1 MRLVRRFAALSLA
14 VALGTTVTTAT
25 PSQATGHGA
34 GGPRHSHVAPARHAD
49 GMTGRQLLTQ
59 AFRSFYERPSTTPQ
73 PDCIYLGRSGKVLL
87 AGRVYT
93 TCTVKHG
100 YPVMYFFGTSCDT
113 VSPPPWYA
121 VSARAQLRCAREQ
134 NTALIKAM
142 FLRVD
147 GGPTVKFTRPRF
159 DIHTRQQHVVIPVD
173 NGQGYAPGPATF
185 TADVWAAFATHLSLG
200 LHTVYMR
207 TDFTDGT
214 FDDGTRTIRVV
225 R

>member
-1 MRLVRRFAALSLA
+1 MRLVRRIAALSLA

-34 GGPRHSHVAPARHAD
+34 GGSRHSHVAPARYAD
-49 GMTGRQLLTQ
+49 GM
-59 AFRSFYERPSTTPQ
+59 
-73 PDCIYLGRSGKVLL
+73 YLGRSGKVLL

-100 YPVMYFFGTSCDT
+100 YPVMYFFGSACDT

-121 VSARAQLRCAREQ
+121 VSPRAQLRCAKKA
-134 NTALIKAM
+134 NATLIKAVT
-142 FLRVD
+142 LSVD
-147 GGPTVKFTRPRF
+147 DGPTVRISRPCFELR
-159 DIHTRQQHVVIPVD
+159 TRQQHVVVPVD

-185 TADVWAAFATHLSLG
+185 TADVWAAFATRLSLG
-200 LHTVYMR
+200 LHTTHFTV
-207 TDFTDGT
+207 DFVDGETET
-214 FDDGTRTIRVV
+214 FDRPIRVV

>member
-1 MRLVRRFAALSLA
+1 MRLVRRIALLSIA
-14 VALGTTVTTAT
+14 IGLGTTLTTAA
-25 PSQATGHGA
+25 PSQATGHGST
-34 GGPRHSHVAPARHAD
+34 PRHSHVAPARYAD
-49 GMTGRQLLTQ
+49 GMTGSRLLAQ
-59 AFRSFYERPSTTPQ
+59 AWRPGYELPVTTPQ
-73 PDCIYLGRSGKVLL
+73 PDCIYIGRTGKVLL

-121 VSARAQLRCAREQ
+121 VSPRAQLRCARKD
-134 NTALIKAM
+134 NAALIKSIT
-142 FLRVD
+142 LSVD
-147 GGPTVKFTRPRF
+147 DGPTVRISRPRF
-159 DIHTRQQHVVIPVD
+159 ELHTRQQHVVVPVD

-200 LHTVYMR
+200 LHT
-207 TDFTDGT
+207 THFTVHFVDGGSDP
-214 FDDGTRTIRVV
+214 FDRPIRVV